1 MTSKNLD
8 IDQIVKSISDELERN
23 KLNRRY
29 GTSID
34 ESMSYQQRKDVKNK
48 INILISE
55 LENELQLNF
64 QDQISKNHLQEY
76 YNKTKSKYN
85 WGEYDFNEDYQNQVF
100 TLIKHP
106 FEEQIQISDFLK
118 DYIILEEGMKIR
130 NNVLNQQKQN
140 FEYNISEYEDQI
152 QKHSKAKTKY
162 FLK

>member
-34 ESMSYQQRKDVKNK
+34 ESMSYQQTKDVRNK

-64 QDQISKNHLQEY
+64 QD
-76 YNKTKSKYN
+76 
-85 WGEYDFNEDYQNQVF
+85 
-100 TLIKHP
+100 
-106 FEEQIQISDFLK
+106 
-118 DYIILEEGMKIR
+118 
-130 NNVLNQQKQN
+130 
-140 FEYNISEYEDQI
+140 
-152 QKHSKAKTKY
+152 
-162 FLK
+162 